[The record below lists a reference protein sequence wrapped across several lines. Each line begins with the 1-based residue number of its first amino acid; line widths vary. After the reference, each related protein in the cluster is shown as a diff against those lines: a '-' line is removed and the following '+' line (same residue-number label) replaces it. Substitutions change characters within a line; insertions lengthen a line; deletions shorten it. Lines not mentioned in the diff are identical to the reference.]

1 MAFRRGFNMLTLKI
15 IAFAGTVCLNL
26 AWCGLIKLLPLQ
38 LALSFIGASS
48 LTLIAFAANEAV
60 KKTSN
65 LTKYL
70 LRLLVLAAVC
80 AFPYFTVYRDLS
92 TAFRFSNYLSGPFA
106 VFFIAGV
113 FSVYDKLPYKW
124 MKTGTVI
131 LFVIVSAALGIEYAP
146 VSVIFAL
153 FIHCYDSEPQRK
165 FRNFNIV
172 FFSIVIAAVC
182 AVMYFMK
189 LEFFKGEELLKTAT
203 LSGAALSVPLINNYN
218 GENNSFTKPL
228 ATAVAKYAFYFAYVA
243 LIGSLALIKYFA
255 VTH

>member
-1 MAFRRGFNMLTLKI
+1 MLTLKI

-48 LTLIAFAANEAV
+48 ITLIAFAANEAV

-70 LRLLVLAAVC
+70 LRLLLLAVIC

-92 TAFRFSNYLSGPFA
+92 TAFKFSNYLSAPFA

-113 FSVYDKLPYKW
+113 FSLYDKLPYKW
-124 MKTGTVI
+124 MKTGTLI
-131 LFVIVSAALGIEYAP
+131 LFVIISAVLGVEYAP

-165 FRNFNIV
+165 FRDFNIV
-172 FFSIVIAAVC
+172 FFSVVIAAVC
-182 AVMYFMK
+182 AILYFTK
-189 LEFFKGEELLKTAT
+189 IEFFKGNELLKTAT
-203 LSGAALSVPLINNYN
+203 LSGAALAVPLIKNYN
-218 GENNSFTKPL
+218 GENNPFTKPV
-228 ATAVAKYAFYFAYVA
+228 ACAVAKFAFYFAYAA
-243 LIGSLALIKYFA
+243 LIGSVALIKYVA